1 MRDSLLR
8 VAPRNPKSLMI
19 SAIVF
24 VSDATRRDVSRE
36 REILVR
42 SLIWL
47 VSAVVAGTVRDVT
60 LAGRS
65 GLDLAEIADQCG
77 CNIAEGAGEAER
89 LGAAIASSKGSRLL
103 ILEAGF
109 QPMDGIIGELDSVAR
124 SVALD
129 ASVRLLATP
138 ATAWQRLFPDQ
149 ARTIGLF
156 APADRCRA
164 LGNASFERLTT
175 GLKPKALFATRASP
189 IV

>member
-1 MRDSLLR
+1 
-8 VAPRNPKSLMI
+8 MI

-24 VSDATRRDVSRE
+24 VSDAKRRDVSRE
-36 REILVR
+36 RELLVR

-47 VSAVVAGTVRDVT
+47 VSAVVAGIVRDVT

-65 GLDLAEIADQCG
+65 DLGLIEIADQCG

-89 LGAAIASSKGSRLL
+89 IAAAIATSKGSRLL

-109 QPMDGIIGELDSVAR
+109 QPADGIIGELDSVGR
-124 SVALD
+124 TVAAA

-164 LGNASFERLTT
+164 LGNVSFEHLTA

>member
-1 MRDSLLR
+1 
-8 VAPRNPKSLMI
+8 MI

-24 VSDATRRDVSRE
+24 VADAKRRDVSRE
-36 REILVR
+36 RELLVR
-42 SLIWL
+42 SLVWL
-47 VSAVVAGTVRDVT
+47 VSAVVAGIVRDVT
-60 LAGRS
+60 LAGRPDL
-65 GLDLAEIADQCG
+65 GLAEIADQCG

-89 LGAAIASSKGSRLL
+89 LGTAIASSKGSRLL

-109 QPMDGIIGELDSVAR
+109 QPTDAIIGELDGVAR
-124 SVALD
+124 TLAAD

-164 LGNASFERLTT
+164 LRNASFERLTT
-175 GLKPKALFATRASP
+175 GLKPKARFATRASP